1 MGWTSVVFH
10 RLMSPL
16 NAVGRLE
23 NALSMLVMSDTSQS
37 GMEPYSAYR
46 AGMLAPVMLGH
57 IPSRA
62 S

>member
-1 MGWTSVVFH
+1 MVFH